1 MRRRRFNSRK
11 SDEHPNMGTEGVHK
25 SGYQAGYALGFRLG
39 KEDNRRSF
47 DGTSIIIPT
56 HLPNEDI
63 IGTIQR
69 IEAITPHPYEIL
81 VANAGS
87 SEATRQ
93 YLHERI
99 GIVRHITG
107 KSGEGIA
114 RVLSKAALVANGERL
129 IILAGVSPNTDH
141 WINAL
146 MVELERDA
154 STKTIYVS
162 NSTDEDTNNRLSIG
176 CLLFRKELLSEI
188 GLWDERLP
196 TLKECLSEWLGRIPD
211 QNRIMVEASNR
222 FSSFQSPD
230 N

>member
-1 MRRRRFNSRK
+1 MRRRSFNSRK
-11 SDEHPNMGTEGVHK
+11 SAAHPNVGTRGIHK
-25 SGYQAGYALGFRLG
+25 SGYQDGYALGYRLG
-39 KEDNRRSF
+39 KEDSRSSF
-47 DGTSIIIPT
+47 DGPSIIIPT
-56 HLPNEDI
+56 SLPNEDI

-87 SEATRQ
+87 SETTRR

-99 GIVRHITG
+99 GVVRHITS
-107 KSGEGIA
+107 KNEEGIS

-129 IILAGVSPNTDH
+129 IILAGILPNTDH
-141 WINAL
+141 WINTL

-162 NSTDEDTNNRLSIG
+162 TSTDGDTHPRLNIC

-196 TLKECLSEWLGRIPD
+196 TLKECLSEWLGRIPE
-211 QNRIMVEASNR
+211 QHRIMVEASNG
-222 FSSFQSPD
+222 FTW
-230 N
+230 